1 MDENF
6 EKKSPKFR
14 VSVTDNTKN
23 GVKNQRGEISEKI
36 VEKSLKNRL
45 GPINQQN
52 SKKIAHDDRNSPKI
66 LRFIFKL

>member
-23 GVKNQRGEISEKI
+23 GAKIQRGEI
-36 VEKSLKNRL
+36 
-45 GPINQQN
+45 
-52 SKKIAHDDRNSPKI
+52 
-66 LRFIFKL
+66 